1 MKIKVNK
8 EEIFNSYGPTMAIS
22 STESGYTLAYS
33 VDGVNWSQYKDTIP
47 AGENCVVTDLVNG
60 MFFKLIGNTS
70 DEVVI
75 KF

>member
-8 EEIFNSYGPTMAIS
+8 EEIFNSYGATMAIS

-33 VDGVNWSQYKDTIP
+33 VDGDNWSQYEDAIP

-60 MFFKLIGNTS
+60 MFFKLVGNTS